1 MSQEKKKNSVDD
13 EQDSSMI
20 DFQVRQANTVANLQY
35 ELTVK
40 NLEINRL
47 KKQLQNKNSQV
58 KTWQNFMNFSQLSPK
73 TPFNPAMN

>member
-1 MSQEKKKNSVDD
+1 MSQDEKKSSVND

-20 DFQVRQANTVANLQY
+20 DFQVRQAKAVANLQY

-47 KKQLQNKNSQV
+47 KKQLLENTKAKKLAN
-58 KTWQNFMNFSQLSPK
+58 L
-73 TPFNPAMN
+73 